1 MTRGRGGFTIIEVMV
16 AVLVLAMGVLALASS
31 SGFVS
36 RMIGRGKTST
46 LAAQAAVDQIERLR
60 AYAAATN
67 PACTHASFADSPS
80 AQLRQGGRVQLE
92 WRITATGHLRNV
104 AVTATYNTARGPRTE
119 TIRTR
124 IVCPT

>member
-1 MTRGRGGFTIIEVMV
+1 VTRGRGGFTIIEVMV

-46 LAAQAAVDQIERLR
+46 LAAQAALDQIERLR

-80 AQLRQGGRVQLE
+80 AQQRQGGRVQLE
-92 WRITATGHLRNV
+92 WRITATGKLRNV

-124 IVCPT
+124 IVCPS